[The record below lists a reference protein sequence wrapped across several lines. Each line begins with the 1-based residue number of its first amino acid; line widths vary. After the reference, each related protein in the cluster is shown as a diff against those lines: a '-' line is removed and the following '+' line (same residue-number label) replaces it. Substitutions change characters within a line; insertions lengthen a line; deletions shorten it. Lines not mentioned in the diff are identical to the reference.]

1 MSEKKRAITFDTISI
16 SMNELFGII
25 DEMEPVER
33 GEYVLK
39 FCYNMITGKSF
50 DDRFFNETRAMNEVY
65 QSNKRKRREANNEAS
80 RKSKAKKAEKA
91 EPAKPAKPMAT
102 LQKPAPPKPPKFNI
116 LEAVESFARS
126 DEEEEVLIEFVK
138 MRAEKKK
145 PISRIA
151 FNALAKKLGDLSV
164 DDSVAAV
171 RKSIENDWQGVFP
184 ESLKPRTFEREKS
197 GAEKFIERVLREDL
211 EEKNRQLK
219 LKNEVK
225 YELERS

>member
-1 MSEKKRAITFDTISI
+1 MNEKKRAITFDTISI

-80 RKSKAKKAEKA
+80 RKSKAKKAE
-91 EPAKPAKPMAT
+91 PAKPAKPTAT
-102 LQKPAPPKPPKFNI
+102 PQKPTPPKPPKFNAM
-116 LEAVESFARS
+116 EAVESFARS
-126 DEEEEVLIEFVK
+126 DEEQEVLTEFVK
-138 MRAEKKK
+138 MRADKKK

-164 DDSVAAV
+164 DDSVASV

-184 ESLKPRTFEREKS
+184 ESLKSRTFEREKS

-211 EEKNRQLK
+211 EEKSRQLK

-225 YELERS
+225 YELKGS

>member
-33 GEYVLK
+33 GEYVLD

-50 DDRFFNETRAMNEVY
+50 DDRFFNATRAMNEVY

-80 RKSKAKKAEKA
+80 RKSKAKKTERA
-91 EPAKPAKPMAT
+91 EPAKPTVTP
-102 LQKPAPPKPPKFNI
+102 QKSPKFNA

-126 DEEEEVLIEFVK
+126 DEEQEVLTEFVK

-151 FNALAKKLGDLSV
+151 FDALAKKLGDLSV
-164 DDSVAAV
+164 DDSVASV
-171 RKSIENDWQGVFP
+171 RKSIENDWQGVFQ

-211 EEKNRQLK
+211 EEKNRQLN

-225 YELERS
+225 CELKRS

>member
-25 DEMEPVER
+25 DEMEPIER

-50 DDRFFNETRAMNEVY
+50 DDRFFNETRAMNEAY

-91 EPAKPAKPMAT
+91 EPAKPAKPT
-102 LQKPAPPKPPKFNI
+102 PPKPPKFNAM
-116 LEAVESFARS
+116 EAVESFARS
-126 DEEEEVLIEFVK
+126 DEEQEVLTEFVK

-164 DDSVAAV
+164 DDSVASV
-171 RKSIENDWQGVFP
+171 KKSIENDWQGVFP

-197 GAEKFIERVLREDL
+197 GAEKFMERVLREDL
-211 EEKNRQLK
+211 EEKARQLK

>member
-50 DDRFFNETRAMNEVY
+50 DDRFFNETRAMNEIY

-80 RKSKAKKAEKA
+80 RKSKAKKAE
-91 EPAKPAKPMAT
+91 PAKPT
-102 LQKPAPPKPPKFNI
+102 PPKPPKFNA

-126 DEEEEVLIEFVK
+126 DEEQEVLTEFVK

-164 DDSVAAV
+164 DDSVASV

-197 GAEKFIERVLREDL
+197 GAEKFMERVLREDL

>member
-50 DDRFFNETRAMNEVY
+50 DDRFFNETRAMNEIY

-80 RKSKAKKAEKA
+80 RKSKAKKAEKE
-91 EPAKPAKPMAT
+91 EPAKPTAT
-102 LQKPAPPKPPKFNI
+102 PQKTPPKPPKFNAM
-116 LEAVESFARS
+116 EAVESFARS
-126 DEEEEVLIEFVK
+126 DEEQEVLTEFVK

-164 DDSVAAV
+164 DDSVASV

-197 GAEKFIERVLREDL
+197 GAEKFMERVLREDL

>member
-91 EPAKPAKPMAT
+91 EPAKPAAT
-102 LQKPAPPKPPKFNI
+102 PQKTPPKPPKFNAM
-116 LEAVESFARS
+116 EAVESFARS
-126 DEEEEVLIEFVK
+126 DEEQEVLTEFVK

-145 PISRIA
+145 PVSRIA

-164 DDSVAAV
+164 DDSVASV
-171 RKSIENDWQGVFP
+171 KKSIENDWQGVFP

-197 GAEKFIERVLREDL
+197 GAEKFMERVLREDL

-219 LKNEVK
+219 LRNEVK
-225 YELERS
+225 CELERS

>member
-25 DEMEPVER
+25 DEMEPIER

-50 DDRFFNETRAMNEVY
+50 DDRFFNETRAMNEAY

-91 EPAKPAKPMAT
+91 EPAKPAKPT
-102 LQKPAPPKPPKFNI
+102 PPKPPKFNAM
-116 LEAVESFARS
+116 EAVESFARS
-126 DEEEEVLIEFVK
+126 DEEQEVLTEFVK

-164 DDSVAAV
+164 DDSVASV
-171 RKSIENDWQGVFP
+171 KKSIENDWQGVFP

-197 GAEKFIERVLREDL
+197 GAEKFMERVLREDL

>member
-25 DEMEPVER
+25 DEMEPIER

-91 EPAKPAKPMAT
+91 EPAEPAKPT
-102 LQKPAPPKPPKFNI
+102 PPKPPKFNA

-126 DEEEEVLIEFVK
+126 DEEQEVLTEFVK

-164 DDSVAAV
+164 DDSVASV

-184 ESLKPRTFEREKS
+184 ESLKPRAFEREKS
-197 GAEKFIERVLREDL
+197 GAEKFMERVLREDL

>member
-1 MSEKKRAITFDTISI
+1 MSEKKRAMTFDTISI

-39 FCYNMITGKSF
+39 FCYCMVTGKSF

-65 QSNKRKRREANNEAS
+65 QSNKRKQREANNAAS
-80 RKSKAKKAEKA
+80 RKSKAKKAEQA
-91 EPAKPAKPMAT
+91 EPAK
-102 LQKPAPPKPPKFNI
+102 FNI
-116 LEAVESFARS
+116 MEAVKSFARS
-126 DEEEEVLIEFVK
+126 DEEEEVLTEFVK

-145 PISRIA
+145 PVSRIA
-151 FNALAKKLGDLSV
+151 FNALTKKLGDLSV
-164 DDSVAAV
+164 DDSVASV
-171 RKSIENDWQGVFP
+171 KKSIENDWQGVFP
-184 ESLKPRTFEREKS
+184 ESLKPRAFEREKS
-197 GAEKFIERVLREDL
+197 GAEKFMERVLREDL

>member
-1 MSEKKRAITFDTISI
+1 MSEKKRAMTFDTISI

-25 DEMEPVER
+25 DEMEPIER

-80 RKSKAKKAEKA
+80 RKSKAKKAEPA
-91 EPAKPAKPMAT
+91 EPVKPTAT
-102 LQKPAPPKPPKFNI
+102 PQKPTPPKPPKFNA

-126 DEEEEVLIEFVK
+126 DEEEEVLTEFVK

-164 DDSVAAV
+164 DDSVASV

-197 GAEKFIERVLREDL
+197 GAEKFMERVLREDL
-211 EEKNRQLK
+211 EEKARQLK

>member
-1 MSEKKRAITFDTISI
+1 MEDHEKFNPCFDVFAISANAFFRIINKSTDEELGAYTREFFI
-16 SMNELFGII
+16 SMMSGVHMNDAFF
-25 DEMEPVER
+25 
-33 GEYVLK
+33 EYTLNNNIA
-39 FCYNMITGKSF
+39 YQ
-50 DDRFFNETRAMNEVY
+50 TR
-65 QSNKRKRREANNEAS
+65 
-80 RKSKAKKAEKA
+80 KAKKEEEARVRSERWREENKKKA
-91 EPAKPAKPMAT
+91 SKKTEPAKPAT
-102 LQKPAPPKPPKFNI
+102 TPPKPPKFNA

-126 DEEEEVLIEFVK
+126 DEEQEVLTEFVK

-164 DDSVAAV
+164 DDSVASV
-171 RKSIENDWQGVFP
+171 KKSIENDWQGVFP
-184 ESLKPRTFEREKS
+184 ESLKPRAFEREKS

-225 YELERS
+225 CELERS

>member
-1 MSEKKRAITFDTISI
+1 MTFDTISV

-80 RKSKAKKAEKA
+80 RKSKAKKAE
-91 EPAKPAKPMAT
+91 PAKPTAT
-102 LQKPAPPKPPKFNI
+102 QQKPPKFNA

-126 DEEEEVLIEFVK
+126 YEEQEVLTEFVK

-164 DDSVAAV
+164 DDSVASV
-171 RKSIENDWQGVFP
+171 KKSIENDWQGVFP

-197 GAEKFIERVLREDL
+197 GAEKFMERVLREDL

>member
-65 QSNKRKRREANNEAS
+65 QSNKRKRREANNVAS
-80 RKSKAKKAEKA
+80 RKSKAQKTEPA
-91 EPAKPAKPMAT
+91 EPAKPTAT
-102 LQKPAPPKPPKFNI
+102 LQKPAPPKPPKFNA
-116 LEAVESFARS
+116 LEAIESFARS
-126 DEEEEVLIEFVK
+126 DEEQEVLTEFVK

-145 PISRIA
+145 PVSRIA

-164 DDSVAAV
+164 DDSVASV

-184 ESLKPRTFEREKS
+184 ESLKPRAFEREKS

-225 YELERS
+225 YELEGS

>member
-25 DEMEPVER
+25 DEMEPIER

-50 DDRFFNETRAMNEVY
+50 DDRFFNETRAMNEAY

-91 EPAKPAKPMAT
+91 EPAKPAKPT
-102 LQKPAPPKPPKFNI
+102 PPKPPKFNAM
-116 LEAVESFARS
+116 EAVESFARS
-126 DEEEEVLIEFVK
+126 DEEQEVLTEFVK

-145 PISRIA
+145 PVSRIA

-164 DDSVAAV
+164 DDSVASV
-171 RKSIENDWQGVFP
+171 RRSIENDWQGVFP
-184 ESLKPRTFEREKS
+184 ESLKPRKFEREKS
-197 GAEKFIERVLREDL
+197 GAEKFMERVLREDL

-219 LKNEVK
+219 LKNEVRC
-225 YELERS
+225 ELERS

>member
-33 GEYVLK
+33 GEYVLN

-50 DDRFFNETRAMNEVY
+50 DDRFFNATRAMNEVY

-80 RKSKAKKAEKA
+80 RKSKAKKAEPA
-91 EPAKPAKPMAT
+91 EPAKPAKP
-102 LQKPAPPKPPKFNI
+102 APPKPAKFNI
-116 LEAVESFARS
+116 MEAVKSFARS
-126 DEEEEVLIEFVK
+126 DEEEEVLTEFVK

-164 DDSVAAV
+164 DDSVASV

-197 GAEKFIERVLREDL
+197 GAEKFMERVLREDL
-211 EEKNRQLK
+211 EEKSRQLK
-219 LKNEVK
+219 PKNEVK
-225 YELERS
+225 YELKGS

>member
-25 DEMEPVER
+25 DEMEPAER
-33 GEYVLK
+33 GDYVLK

-80 RKSKAKKAEKA
+80 RKSKAKKAE
-91 EPAKPAKPMAT
+91 PAKPTAT
-102 LQKPAPPKPPKFNI
+102 PQKPTPPKTPKFNA

-126 DEEEEVLIEFVK
+126 DEEQEVLTEFVK

-164 DDSVAAV
+164 DDSVASV
-171 RKSIENDWQGVFP
+171 RKSLENDWQGVFP

-211 EEKNRQLK
+211 EEKSRQLK

-225 YELERS
+225 YELKGS

>member
-25 DEMEPVER
+25 DEMEPIER

-80 RKSKAKKAEKA
+80 RKSKAKKAEPVK
-91 EPAKPAKPMAT
+91 PAKPAAT
-102 LQKPAPPKPPKFNI
+102 LQKPAPPRPPKFNAM
-116 LEAVESFARS
+116 EAVESFARS
-126 DEEEEVLIEFVK
+126 DEEQEVLTEFVK

-164 DDSVAAV
+164 DDSVASV

-197 GAEKFIERVLREDL
+197 GAEKFMERVLREDL
-211 EEKNRQLK
+211 EEKARQLK

>member
-1 MSEKKRAITFDTISI
+1 MNEKKRAITFDTISI

-50 DDRFFNETRAMNEVY
+50 DDRFFNETRAMNEIY

-80 RKSKAKKAEKA
+80 RKSKAKKVEAT
-91 EPAKPAKPMAT
+91 EPSKPAPPKPP
-102 LQKPAPPKPPKFNI
+102 KPAPPKPPKFNA

-126 DEEEEVLIEFVK
+126 DEEQEVLTEFVK

-164 DDSVAAV
+164 DDSVASV

-184 ESLKPRTFEREKS
+184 ESLKPRIFEREKS
-197 GAEKFIERVLREDL
+197 GAEKFMERVLREDL
-211 EEKNRQLK
+211 EEKAKQLK
-219 LKNEVK
+219 LRNEVK
-225 YELERS
+225 CELERS

>member
-33 GEYVLK
+33 GEYVLN

-65 QSNKRKRREANNEAS
+65 QSNKRKRREANNAAS
-80 RKSKAKKAEKA
+80 RKSKAKKTEKA
-91 EPAKPAKPMAT
+91 EPAKPTATPPKPT
-102 LQKPAPPKPPKFNI
+102 PPKPPKFNAM
-116 LEAVESFARS
+116 EAVESFARS
-126 DEEEEVLIEFVK
+126 DEEQEVLTEFVK

-164 DDSVAAV
+164 DDSVASV
-171 RKSIENDWQGVFP
+171 RKSIENDWQGIFP

-197 GAEKFIERVLREDL
+197 GAEKFMERVLREDL

>member
-1 MSEKKRAITFDTISI
+1 MSEKKRAMTFDTISI

-33 GEYVLK
+33 GDYVLK
-39 FCYNMITGKSF
+39 FCYSMITGKSF
-50 DDRFFNETRAMNEVY
+50 DDRFFNETRAMNEIY

-91 EPAKPAKPMAT
+91 EPAKPTAT
-102 LQKPAPPKPPKFNI
+102 QQKPTPPKTPKFNA

-126 DEEEEVLIEFVK
+126 DEEQEVLTEFVK

-164 DDSVAAV
+164 DDSVASV

-197 GAEKFIERVLREDL
+197 GAEKFMERVLREDL

-219 LKNEVK
+219 LKSEVK
-225 YELERS
+225 YDL